1 MKTKASLLL
10 SVASGIALG
19 LASIPAMAI
28 DLNVGGTVNAVTD
41 AVGSITGG
49 GSPSGNGG
57 STVGG
62 VVGAVTGGVNSP
74 AGSASNGNGGVLTI
88 PNLKVLT
95 PNEVA
100 TATARSTL
108 LDGIYAKLDVINK
121 DDLVKVC
128 LDVGGGTGCGSG
140 TQNQLLGLVNTRLGL
155 LSNTGLLNLCLDIG
169 SSGCGASGSGG
180 SGGGGGGGGGG
191 AGKYRCQPLRC
202 RSGGPADQVPRCG
215 AAANTLLRQ
224 YPRRLP
230 AANSVGCRPLGLGR
244 APTSLHRA
252 QIGAEAVLSRGGF
265 GVFRKGLRAI
275 SFGKQ
280 ATVNQ
285 GDFTEFIS
293 ILRLAVTT
301 ACARVTLGSSI
312 PMIRI
317 NSSSLYS
324 QAARPNRTSCSCGV
338 SRQPPRVFSQKMAA
352 VTHCGPSVVALR
364 NRNSATLA
372 VALMWPVSSSSR

>member
-10 SVASGIALG
+10 SVASGIVLG

-169 SSGCGASGSGG
+169 SSGCGSSGSGG
-180 SGGGGGGGGGG
+180 SGGGGGGGGGDIG
-191 AGKYRCQPLRC
+191 
-202 RSGGPADQVPRCG
+202 
-215 AAANTLLRQ
+215 NTV
-224 YPRRLP
+224 
-230 AANSVGCRPLGLGR
+230 A
-244 APTSLHRA
+244 SLSD
-252 QIGAEAVLSRGGF
+252 V
-265 GVFRKGLRAI
+265 
-275 SFGKQ
+275 
-280 ATVNQ
+280 
-285 GDFTEFIS
+285 D
-293 ILRLAVTT
+293 
-301 ACARVTLGSSI
+301 
-312 PMIRI
+312 
-317 NSSSLYS
+317 
-324 QAARPNRTSCSCGV
+324 QAALRIKCRDV
-338 SRQPPRVFSQKMAA
+338 VRQP
-352 VTHCGPSVVALR
+352 THY
-364 NRNSATLA
+364 SANISTSA
-372 VALMWPVSSSSR
+372 GC